1 MAWISIENLGLY
13 HQKLKD
19 WINKNIHA
27 KNVIQDDN
35 NKFVSTE
42 QIKNWN
48 GKLTQVVN
56 LETELPVGHNTIT
69 VPSSYTITDTTV
81 IWLFIDGIKQTKN
94 KHFNI
99 NKDTNSLILTE
110 TYQSSVEIRSN
121 HFCIEEDFIK

>member
-27 KNVIQDDN
+27 KNIIQDNN

-48 GKLTQVVN
+48 EKLTKVVN
-56 LETELPVGHNTIT
+56 FETELPVGHNTIT
-69 VPSSYTITDTTV
+69 VPSTYSITDTTV
-81 IWLFIDGIKQTKN
+81 IWLFVDGIKQVKD

-99 NKDTNSLILTE
+99 NKDTNSLVLTE
-110 TYQSSVEIRSN
+110 IYQSPVEIEV
-121 HFCIEEDFIK
+121 IIFI

>member
-27 KNVIQDDN
+27 KNIIQDNN

-48 GKLTQVVN
+48 EKLTKVVN
-56 LETELPVGHNTIT
+56 FETELPVGHNTIT
-69 VPSSYTITDTTV
+69 VPSTYPITDTTV
-81 IWLFIDGIKQTKN
+81 IWLFVDGIKQVKT

-99 NKDTNSLILTE
+99 NKGTNSLILTE
-110 TYQSSVEIRSN
+110 TYQNSVEIEVII
-121 HFCIEEDFIK
+121 FV

>member
-110 TYQSSVEIRSN
+110 TYQSSVEIEVII
-121 HFCIEEDFIK
+121 FV

>member
-27 KNVIQDDN
+27 KNVIQDDD

-110 TYQSSVEIRSN
+110 TYQSSVEIEVII
-121 HFCIEEDFIK
+121 FV

>member
-27 KNVIQDDN
+27 KNIIQDNN

-48 GKLTQVVN
+48 EKLTKVVN
-56 LETELPVGHNTIT
+56 IETELPVGHNTIT
-69 VPSSYTITDTTV
+69 VPSTYSITDTTV
-81 IWLFIDGIKQTKN
+81 IWLFVDGIKQVKD

-99 NKDTNSLILTE
+99 NKDTNSLVLTE
-110 TYQSSVEIRSN
+110 IYQSPVEIEV
-121 HFCIEEDFIK
+121 IIFI

>member
-13 HQKLKD
+13 HQKFKD

-27 KNVIQDDN
+27 QNIIQDEN

-42 QIKNWN
+42 QINKWN
-48 GKLTQVVN
+48 EKIAKVIN

-69 VPSSYTITDTTV
+69 VPSTYPITDTTV
-81 IWLFIDGIKQTKN
+81 VWLFVDGIKQVKD

-99 NKDTNSLILTE
+99 NKDTNSLRLTE
-110 TYQSSVEIRSN
+110 TYQSSVEIEVII
-121 HFCIEEDFIK
+121 FV